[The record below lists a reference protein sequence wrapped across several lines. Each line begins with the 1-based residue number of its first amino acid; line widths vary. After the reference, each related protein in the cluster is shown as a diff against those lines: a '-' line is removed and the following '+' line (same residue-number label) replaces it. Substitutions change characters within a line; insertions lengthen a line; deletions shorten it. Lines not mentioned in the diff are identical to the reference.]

1 MYNQLYIAKVIYDTD
16 RLKPNIQR
24 PYGRVYIK
32 ILGLDPGNS
41 NFQASQG
48 SNNPNT
54 MSPQELEVIG
64 KTFPAD
70 VMQPIFSGGTS
81 TTYNANKNL
90 IGVQDSGSIEDQAAT
105 PPAES
110 FYGIGDEYVG
120 GPSSISAGVNPNAYA
135 YSPDNRSNSFKGMIS
150 YPRKDATVVVSFLH
164 GLRGNPIILG
174 YYLGATNLDSIS
186 DVGNG
191 IYPDVPFA
199 YSNLTESSEDGN

>member
-1 MYNQLYIAKVIYDTD
+1 MYNSLYIAKVIYDTD
-16 RLKPNIQR
+16 RLKPDVTR

-32 ILGLDPGNS
+32 IIGLDPGDS
-41 NFQASQG
+41 NFQSSQG

-54 MSPQELEVIG
+54 MSAKELEVIG
-64 KTFPAD
+64 RTFPAD
-70 VMQPIFSGGTS
+70 VMQPIFSSGTG

-90 IGVQDSGSIEDQAAT
+90 IGVQDVGSIEDQTAV

-110 FYGIGDEYVG
+110 FFGVSDEFIG
-120 GPSSISAGVNPNAYA
+120 GPLTVTAGVNATASA
-135 YSPDNRSNSFKGMIS
+135 YSPDNRSNAYKGMIS
-150 YPRKDATVVVSFLH
+150 YPRKDSTVVVSFLN

-174 YYLGATNLDSIS
+174 YYVGTANLDSIA

-199 YSNLTESSEDGN
+199 YSNLTGNSEDGN